1 MRIIHL
7 HGFSE
12 EERLSY
18 KSIIYNNTISSMRVL
33 CQACQ
38 DLDLRVSSECD
49 DAFNRMLSND
59 EFLNG
64 GELTPQ
70 IAADIKLLWA
80 DPGIKEAFA
89 RSSEFQL
96 NDSAG

>member
-1 MRIIHL
+1 MKIIHL
-7 HGFSE
+7 QGFSE

-18 KSIIYNNTISSMRVL
+18 KSIIYNNSISSMRVL
-33 CQACQ
+33 CQACR
-38 DLDLRVSSECD
+38 DLGITVGSNCD
-49 DAFNRMLSND
+49 KAFDRMLGND

-64 GELTPQ
+64 GELTSQ
-70 IAADIKLLWA
+70 IAADIKLLWT
-80 DPGIKEAFA
+80 DPGVKEAFA